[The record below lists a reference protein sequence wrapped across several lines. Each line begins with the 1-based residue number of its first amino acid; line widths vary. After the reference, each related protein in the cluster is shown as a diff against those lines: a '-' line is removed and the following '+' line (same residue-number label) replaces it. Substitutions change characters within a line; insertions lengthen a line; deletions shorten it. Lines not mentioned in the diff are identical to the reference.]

1 MQSENGESNFTLQD
15 NGDLVITCKGQVIW
29 RSFRGQL
36 SLEFPI
42 NRIEGLYFSPGG
54 NVMLYKED
62 KSLAWQT
69 KTNYTYATELKIENN
84 SNLILYSQSGSIVW
98 QSDTRCKHSTNQSGF
113 SDFDDVNYEK
123 EVQDIYLMPE
133 GITESQDS
141 GIRSTI
147 N

>member
-15 NGDLVITCKGQVIW
+15 NGDLVITCKGQGIW
-29 RSFRGQL
+29 RSFTEQL

-42 NRIEGLYFSPGG
+42 NRIEGLYFSLGG

-62 KSLAWQT
+62 KSLVWQT

-84 SNLILYSQSGSIVW
+84 GNLTLYSQSGSIVW
-98 QSDTRCKHSTNQSGF
+98 QSDTRYKHSTNQSGF

-123 EVQDIYLMPE
+123 EVQDIDLMQD
-133 GITESQDS
+133 GITESQDP

-147 N
+147 K